1 MYREINKKSWH
12 YRLLSFFYRESSI
25 RNNYNDSCSYRG
37 AVLMSMLLAVV
48 MTALVLGV
56 AFTLASPILSYYDIL
71 PESLIAVATFG
82 VVLYVI
88 AAFAVTVFYAI
99 KVLTFI
105 ANKISSKFSGKRT
118 YKIKKPGFIK
128 QAYLDLKEK
137 ICVPIKF
144 TEV

>member
-1 MYREINKKSWH
+1 MSI
-12 YRLLSFFYRESSI
+12 LLSVVFT
-25 RNNYNDSCSYRG
+25 
-37 AVLMSMLLAVV
+37 AVI
-48 MTALVLGV
+48 LGV
-56 AFTLASPILSYYDIL
+56 AFTLASPILSYYYIL
-71 PESLIAVATFG
+71 PESLSAFVTFG
-82 VVLYVI
+82 VALYVL

-105 ANKISSKFSGKRT
+105 ANKISSKLSGKRT
-118 YKIKKPGFIK
+118 YKVKKPGFIK